1 MFRLSKTL
9 QLLLQLQQLLCCR
22 VQVPGLLHRVL
33 LTDQTIENK
42 EIRNEEINIINKI
55 MTMEDYDDG

>member
-42 EIRNEEINIINKI
+42 EIRNEEINKI
-55 MTMEDYDDG
+55 MTMEDYDDR

>member
-1 MFRLSKTL
+1 MFRLLKTL
-9 QLLLQLQQLLCCR
+9 LLLLQLQQLLCCR

-42 EIRNEEINIINKI
+42 ETRNEEIKKI